1 MQGTRVEHL
10 LTELGTH
17 MPWGDEA
24 YVPQLR
30 ANSKNKWIILFFK
43 VISQIH
49 DQTPNNNITY
59 SVQDVTNTDQLSI
72 TVHYSSNRKPY

>member
-30 ANSKNKWIILFFK
+30 ATAKI
-43 VISQIH
+43 
-49 DQTPNNNITY
+49 NNFCF
-59 SVQDVTNTDQLSI
+59 L
-72 TVHYSSNRKPY
+72 K